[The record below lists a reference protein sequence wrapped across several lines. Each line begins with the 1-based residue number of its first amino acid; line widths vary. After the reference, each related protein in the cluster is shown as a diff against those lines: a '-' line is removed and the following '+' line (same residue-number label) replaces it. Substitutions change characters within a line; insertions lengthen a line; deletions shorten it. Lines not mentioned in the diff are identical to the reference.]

1 MHGREVTGPTA
12 VPPLPYKGE
21 VRSTARRDQKASAAS
36 DPKTRKRAVVE
47 LEDATELSKAEEWQ
61 RAQAWATWEKIKAGD
76 VEEVTIAQ
84 LREDARSVMA
94 GPPPRSVR
102 RL

>member
-1 MHGREVTGPTA
+1 VNSTG
-12 VPPLPYKGE
+12 
-21 VRSTARRDQKASAAS
+21 RRDQKATASA
-36 DPKTRKRAVVE
+36 PKTRKRAVVE
-47 LEDATELSKAEEWQ
+47 LEDATELSRAEEWQ
-61 RAQAWATWEKIKAGD
+61 RAQAWGTWEKIKAGD

-102 RL
+102 RP